1 MFNSLLGLGLAIFGL
16 YHYREA
22 QLNPAIDTTLA
33 FHVKYL
39 GSILLGG
46 GVFAYN
52 LASNLNVTNLSSL
65 FSKFKMPSLGVNV
78 SKLPANIEI
87 KTEEEQD
94 NISLYYLTERLKTD
108 PEALDL
114 LRKIS
119 DKLFSLH
126 HPVEKLP
133 TQEGK

>member
-1 MFNSLLGLGLAIFGL
+1 MLNSIIGAAMAAYGL
-16 YHYREA
+16 YNIYQA
-22 QLNPAIDTTLA
+22 QIHPEIDTTINFWAKFGGLT
-33 FHVKYL
+33 
-39 GSILLGG
+39 LLGG

-52 LASNLNVTNLSSL
+52 IASNLNVTNLSSL
-65 FSKFKMPSLGVNV
+65 FSKFKMPSLGVAV

-94 NISLYYLTERLKTD
+94 NVSLYYLTERLKTD
-108 PEALDL
+108 PEALEL